1 MICSRLS
8 DFYRAG
14 GGGSFHLSRIY
25 ARSSACCC
33 AILSSFSLLV
43 QRKRSKRKD
52 TRAEAFLQLTLQNR
66 PSQPKGGP
74 RLPAFF
80 TVNPPY
86 ASTSGGFP
94 ATPEFGFVSSVKHVY
109 IFSALPKCRNQKNLN
124 CSDSDEPSGMPI
136 CEAN

>member
-1 MICSRLS
+1 VIFTVPVADALS
-8 DFYRAG
+8 
-14 GGGSFHLSRIY
+14 IY
-25 ARSSACCC
+25 QEFMLATLHVAPHVS
-33 AILSSFSLLV
+33 SSFLLLV
-43 QRKRSKRKD
+43 QKKRSKEKD

-109 IFSALPKCRNQKNLN
+109 ILPALP
-124 CSDSDEPSGMPI
+124 EW
-136 CEAN
+136 